1 MATTRREHILDAV
14 KSAITP
20 TAGISSRAYRSRVI
34 PLAQR
39 SQLPALL
46 LTWTSDTASQETSM
60 ATLNWAL
67 DIQVACLVSG
77 DTPDEVADSIVEDMH
92 SRLMSDTTLGGYAMD
107 LIPTGTTNETIDAD
121 QPAGV
126 VTSSYQVTYRTAND
140 DLSTV

>member
-14 KSAITP
+14 KTAITA
-20 TAGISSRAYRSRVI
+20 TTGISSRAYRSRVL

-46 LTWTSDTASQETSM
+46 LTWTNDVAAQETSL
-60 ATLNWAL
+60 ATLNWTL
-67 DIQVACLVSG
+67 EIEVACLVSG
-77 DTPDEVADSIVEDMH
+77 DTPDEVADTIVENMH
-92 SRLMSDTTLGGYAMD
+92 SRLMSDVTLGGYAMD
-107 LIPTGTTNETIDAD
+107 LVPTGTTNESMDAD

-126 VTSSYQVTYRTAND
+126 VTSSYQIRYRTAND